1 MYGNAAISS
10 SRYFTDHPDGST
22 RNTSQRNSLGAVF
35 RAPWEMFSDRLAQP
49 PPPPPL
55 EVSVPPVG
63 RQMSGLTQPVWT
75 SHLNGSMV
83 FTPSL
88 ATLASSSVLPTLRS
102 PDRTSWGSAQTF
114 HDDPPSDDG
123 IAYPESAAM
132 STRSHGLPSS
142 MSVRPFSPTDLWKFP
157 KPPADKRLS
166 RVSTHAQMASPD
178 SQRDSSDYAT
188 APEHLPGSAS
198 SSDDDDGAAADP
210 FRDPA
215 RTSEDTE
222 AQTSES
228 VDAETASHFARVEV
242 IRRPF
247 VPALE
252 DEMAVAPGERVRML
266 QRFPDGWALAEN
278 VATRRRGVI
287 PIDCLRTPEEDLPAF
302 LASKRLS
309 SYMKRPP
316 SSLATVEEAG
326 DPDVG
331 FAF

>member
-1 MYGNAAISS
+1 
-10 SRYFTDHPDGST
+10 
-22 RNTSQRNSLGAVF
+22 
-35 RAPWEMFSDRLAQP
+35 
-49 PPPPPL
+49 
-55 EVSVPPVG
+55 
-63 RQMSGLTQPVWT
+63 MSGLTQPVWT

-83 FTPSL
+83 FSPSL
-88 ATLASSSVLPTLRS
+88 ATLASSSVLPTIRS
-102 PDRTSWGSAQTF
+102 PDRTSWGSAHSF
-114 HDDPPSDDG
+114 ADDVPSDDG
-123 IAYPESAAM
+123 VAYPESAAM

-142 MSVRPFSPTDLWKFP
+142 MSVRPFSPTDLWNFP

-198 SSDDDDGAAADP
+198 DSDDGAAADP
-210 FRDPA
+210 FRDP
-215 RTSEDTE
+215 TGEET
-222 AQTSES
+222 QTSES

-287 PIDCLRTPEEDLPAF
+287 PIDCLRTPEQDLPAF

-316 SSLATVEEAG
+316 SSLAKVEEAG
-326 DPDVG
+326 DPDIG

>member
-1 MYGNAAISS
+1 
-10 SRYFTDHPDGST
+10 
-22 RNTSQRNSLGAVF
+22 
-35 RAPWEMFSDRLAQP
+35 
-49 PPPPPL
+49 
-55 EVSVPPVG
+55 
-63 RQMSGLTQPVWT
+63 MSGLTQPVWT

-83 FTPSL
+83 FSPSL
-88 ATLASSSVLPTLRS
+88 ATLASSSALPTIRS
-102 PDRTSWGSAQTF
+102 PDRTSRDSAKLYA
-114 HDDPPSDDG
+114 DDTPSEDDS
-123 IAYPESAAM
+123 ASVAFPESAAV

-142 MSVRPFSPTDLWKFP
+142 MSVRPFSPTDLWQFP

-166 RVSTHAQMASPD
+166 RVSSTHAQLASPD
-178 SQRDSSDYAT
+178 SQQRDSSDYAT
-188 APEHLPGSAS
+188 APEHLPGCDS
-198 SSDDDDGAAADP
+198 DDGAADPNP

-215 RTSEDTE
+215 GEDVE
-222 AQTSES
+222 TSES

-266 QRFPDGWALAEN
+266 LRFPDGWALAEN

-287 PIDCLRTPEEDLPAF
+287 PIDCLRTPEQDLPAF

-316 SSLATVEEAG
+316 SSLAKVDEAE
-326 DPDVG
+326 DPIVG
-331 FAF
+331 FAL